1 MPTSNIEVRRYT
13 GPLLAPDL
21 LAGQTTLLLSTF
33 TAPVVGT
40 LADNEGT
47 LGSPDDGRSR
57 FDGDAV
63 TYVGSGTVRA
73 GIDVGSLV
81 VPTGPAVDVVAF
93 SAGGETLFHFPD
105 GEPGALSI
113 IAMIIEIDGDPYEI
127 FPNPYLGTPGADSFA
142 GDGFNNIMTGEAGN
156 DSITGGGGND
166 SIDGGGNND
175 TLRGGDGNDS
185 IAGGEGNDSLFGDN
199 GRDTLDGGG
208 GDDSLNGGSGG
219 DNLAGGGGNDSLFG
233 GIGVDVLNGGD
244 GDDSLNGDEGNDFLN
259 GGGGSDS
266 LSGSGGEDKLSG
278 DSGADLLTG
287 GNGDDELR
295 GGFGNDTLAGQ
306 FDDDIL
312 FGNDGDDVLVGGSGT
327 DLLFGGAGTDLLT
340 GGTGADRFI
349 FNAGHDVI
357 TDFNNADEIWL
368 ENFLPLGTSGADIV
382 ADFGA
387 VVAGDAVFDFGGG
400 RVLTVENVTSL
411 ASLIDDFAVI

>member
-13 GPLLAPDL
+13 GPLLAPAL

-63 TYVGSGTVRA
+63 TYIGSGTVRA

-208 GDDSLNGGSGG
+208 GTT
-219 DNLAGGGGNDSLFG
+219 A
-233 GIGVDVLNGGD
+233 
-244 GDDSLNGDEGNDFLN
+244 
-259 GGGGSDS
+259 
-266 LSGSGGEDKLSG
+266 
-278 DSGADLLTG
+278 
-287 GNGDDELR
+287 
-295 GGFGNDTLAGQ
+295 
-306 FDDDIL
+306 
-312 FGNDGDDVLVGGSGT
+312 
-327 DLLFGGAGTDLLT
+327 
-340 GGTGADRFI
+340 
-349 FNAGHDVI
+349 
-357 TDFNNADEIWL
+357 
-368 ENFLPLGTSGADIV
+368 
-382 ADFGA
+382 
-387 VVAGDAVFDFGGG
+387 
-400 RVLTVENVTSL
+400 
-411 ASLIDDFAVI
+411 